1 MARKAAASPEV
12 TGEYHDTRWKPGM
25 SGNPAGRP
33 VGVRNKLSELFLINV
48 ANHFAKHGTEALDR
62 CFQENPTGYLTI
74 ISRIMPRQIEAAVEV
89 ADRFNTQ
96 DLLPDQRRRIA
107 ENWLLSTAVETAPDG
122 VEQAY

>member
-1 MARKAAASPEV
+1 MARKAASPEV

-33 VGVRNKLSELFLINV
+33 VGVRNKLSELFLTNV

-62 CFQENPTGYLTI
+62 CLQENPTGYLTI

-107 ENWLLSTAVETAPDG
+107 ENWLLSTAIEVAPDRVG
-122 VEQAY
+122 

>member
-1 MARKAAASPEV
+1 MF
-12 TGEYHDTRWKPGM
+12 
-25 SGNPAGRP
+25 GN
-33 VGVRNKLSELFLINV
+33 
-48 ANHFAKHGTEALDR
+48 
-62 CFQENPTGYLTI
+62 
-74 ISRIMPRQIEAAVEV
+74 RIRVNRFRDKCQIEAAVEV